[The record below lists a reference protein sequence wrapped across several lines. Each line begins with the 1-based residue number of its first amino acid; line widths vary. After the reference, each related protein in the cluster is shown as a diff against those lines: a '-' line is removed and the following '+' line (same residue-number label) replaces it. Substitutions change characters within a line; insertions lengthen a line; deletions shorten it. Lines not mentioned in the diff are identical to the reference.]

1 MKGSYPIWSDLNS
14 WTEKQGDD
22 KYTGQS
28 VHVNG
33 MYHHFNG
40 ATYYSL
46 YQGSTWLGYM
56 NADGLTKSQPEGP

>member
-1 MKGSYPIWSDLNS
+1 
-14 WTEKQGDD
+14 
-22 KYTGQS
+22 
-28 VHVNG
+28 

-56 NADGLTKSQPEGP
+56 NADGLTKSQPEGPWLAKSGYVTLTDASDKFWSNFTFN